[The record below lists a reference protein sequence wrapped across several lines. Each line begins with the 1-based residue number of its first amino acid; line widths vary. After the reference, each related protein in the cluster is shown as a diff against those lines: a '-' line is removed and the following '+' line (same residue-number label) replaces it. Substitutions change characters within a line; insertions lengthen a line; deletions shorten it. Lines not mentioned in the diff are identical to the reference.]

1 MNQTTPYF
9 HHVGSSSLLLSSSS
23 SVPVMDCILSL
34 SRLHPSRHHYCSPP
48 NQNSTKTTGGEERR
62 GRQQLPEPAISLSCL
77 VLPATASST
86 VLPLS
91 SVKSIRVG
99 IELCSWKRKRNNKT
113 SICCLVSSGSG
124 RRPALARRPRRGSI
138 ASYSS
143 STCDL
148 EREKEVRQ
156 WHTQLFLHA
165 SACDCLFFPCLLSFS
180 KKTLISLR

>member
-1 MNQTTPYF
+1 MLCFSDFFFLWRSNSIEDRDGGVSCCGSPLLSSCSSRQEQEHKDLQSKEIRGRREHYSHIICKINKCTYF
-9 HHVGSSSLLLSSSS
+9 DHVGSSSLLLSSSS

-91 SVKSIRVG
+91 
-99 IELCSWKRKRNNKT
+99 
-113 SICCLVSSGSG
+113 
-124 RRPALARRPRRGSI
+124 
-138 ASYSS
+138 
-143 STCDL
+143 
-148 EREKEVRQ
+148 
-156 WHTQLFLHA
+156 
-165 SACDCLFFPCLLSFS
+165 
-180 KKTLISLR
+180 LISQINQSRNRVV